1 MSDIDYKKLIANA
14 RSEMNELPTAKQ
26 INFAKE
32 IAEVLDIPLPEE
44 KTKAAYKAFINFTI
58 EDYKEVM
65 SECEVNSYWFE
76 ELGG

>member
-1 MSDIDYKKLIANA
+1 MNDIDYKKLIATA

-32 IAEVLDIPLPEE
+32 ISEVLDIPLPED
-44 KTKAAYKAFINFTI
+44 KTKAAYSAFINFNI
-58 EDYKEVM
+58 DAYKEVM
-65 SECEVNSYWFE
+65 SECNDVHYWFE